1 MGKYSK
7 LVAEKSDLELEDIIN
22 SLHNYQS
29 EYIEDFFSEIYKRNL
44 LFDFKIL
51 MGNNVLLS
59 VTRKL
64 EKFPDSRFI
73 EILKKEINDRGLKN
87 IYFEGLKNQ
96 KAQDTHLQNEKWYIG
111 LINNILYIFI
121 TVIVI
126 IIFIIYKEGK
136 IFQKENKEDKIKID
150 IPTKPNLPKIPPL
163 KFP

>member
-29 EYIEDFFSEIYKRNL
+29 EYIEDFFNEIYKRNL

-64 EKFPDSRFI
+64 EKFQDSRFI
-73 EILKKEINDRGLKN
+73 EILKKEINARGLKN
-87 IYFEGLKNQ
+87 IYFEELKNQ

-111 LINNILYIFI
+111 IINNIVYIFI
-121 TVIVI
+121 TLIVI
-126 IIFIIYKEGK
+126 IILIIYKEGR
-136 IFQKENKEDKIKID
+136 IFQKEVKEDKIKID
-150 IPTKPNLPKIPPL
+150 IPTKPTLPKIPPL